1 MDCRGQIGRQG
12 RAQAPAINASMLDLR
27 VGGAVADGFFGEIGL
42 LADAIGDFGEFAL
55 IGTDGRQV
63 IDLADQIEG
72 AKSFPDLFVARI
84 DGSDIGAGGYGR
96 AGRDG

>member
-1 MDCRGQIGRQG
+1 
-12 RAQAPAINASMLDLR
+12 MLDLR
-27 VGGAVADGFFGEIGL
+27 AGGAVADGFFGEAGL

-72 AKSFPDLFVARI
+72 AKSFPDLFVAGI
-84 DGSDIGAGGYGR
+84 DGGDIGAGGYGR